1 MNIKFT
7 IQEHFK
13 KKYQSQVEENKLVI
27 DCSNVIENTNSFAI
41 EIEFDT
47 KIISFRNHDYTW
59 KDVNSDRIANEYTS
73 KIIKLED
80 GTYVQANINQGI
92 WEVHEKNPFK
102 LIWKF
107 NPEYSKPIT
116 EYVGPTAQK
125 RIYQANDKVVF
136 VENPTLL
143 FSKNGALEISRSKIP
158 FSAIACF
165 TDHCDFDTLDNLK
178 LQRQLFSETN
188 IKITKGF
195 FLNHFSKRNDNAS
208 YENNK
213 EELDLWASDGHE
225 MCYHSLS
232 QSIKSDEESFL
243 DFEIFETPYKS
254 KVWIDH
260 GFQPYNFTL
269 FEKNNIDKSVYENQ
283 LFSKKINTLWNY
295 IDSGSATKGVINQL
309 NTTHFT
315 LNSFSKGI
323 KNFSFKT
330 RVVQLFKNIIFHYD
344 NDEKRVRNYI
354 DTITHTKNVLKK
366 RKFKSILPLLKNAFP
381 LLKPIFKVMF
391 FWNSEKN
398 KSYKVS
404 QYAPVLFKHTISE
417 KEFFVFQTLE
427 MVDFKKALH
436 QQNINSLIEEAGIF
450 IAHTYFSVDMKHYSG
465 KLFQSE
471 GIFDEEV
478 VANFHYLGSKIA
490 ENKIWNPTLS
500 DLIFHLDVLDK
511 TIISVD
517 ENGNLFVKN
526 NQFLAVRTIQ

>member
-1 MNIKFT
+1 MVSIT
-7 IQEHFK
+7 IHSKSNKEIQNLNV
-13 KKYQSQVEENKLVI
+13 YENKLVI
-27 DCSNVIENTNSFAI
+27 DCSKVIETTNSFTI
-41 EIEFDT
+41 EIEFEV
-47 KIISFRNHDYTW
+47 KISSFRNHDYTW
-59 KDVNSDRIANEYTS
+59 QDVNSDRIANEYTP
-73 KIIKLED
+73 KIIKLAD
-80 GTYVQANINQGI
+80 GNYVQANINQGI
-92 WEVHEKNPFK
+92 WEVHKKSPFK

-125 RIYQANDKVVF
+125 RIYQAHDKGVF

-178 LQRQLFSETN
+178 LQRQLFSKTN
-188 IKITKGF
+188 IKVTKGF
-195 FLNHFSKRNDNAS
+195 FVNHFSKRNDNAS
-208 YENNK
+208 YANDK
-213 EELDLWASDGHE
+213 EELDLWANDGHE

-232 QSIKSDEESFL
+232 QSIKSDDESFT
-243 DFEIFETPYKS
+243 DFENFETPYS
-254 KVWIDH
+254 CKVWIDH

-269 FEKNNIDKSVYENQ
+269 FTKNAIDKSVYENQ
-283 LFSKKINTLWNY
+283 LRTKNINTLWNY

-315 LNSFSKGI
+315 LNAFSKGI

-330 RVVQLFKNIIFHYD
+330 RMIQLFKNIIFHYD

-354 DTITHTKNVLKK
+354 DTLTHTKSVLKK
-366 RKFKSILPLLKNAFP
+366 KKLNSLFPLLKNALP
-381 LLKPIFKVMF
+381 LLQPVFKVIF
-391 FWNSEKN
+391 FWNSV
-398 KSYKVS
+398 KSKPYKVA
-404 QYAPVLFKHTISE
+404 QYAPLVFKHTIADE
-417 KEFFVFQTLE
+417 EFYIFQTIE

-436 QQNINSLIEEAGIF
+436 QQNINSLIDEAGIF
-450 IAHTYFSVDMKHYSG
+450 MAHTYFSVDMKHYSG

-471 GIFDEEV
+471 GEFDEVV

-500 DLIFHLDVLDK
+500 ELISYFDALDK

-526 NQFLAVRTIQ
+526 NQFLAIRAIQ